1 MLIVR
6 KIENMRIPPKDI
18 HPTLWAAF
26 DEYEKRLYSM
36 QLDADTMSAAGK
48 HQTEWFKEY
57 GRGFALWGALWILG
71 TFGMAWVGKQL
82 GLGPTLMFV
91 GIAGAGIH
99 AWVATQKNRRTAS
112 VKELEA
118 LLPILK
124 LDEMGRLYAET
135 LLQVFQS
142 KLPEEARAEAISEL
156 NRLMSE
162 HEHLKAGREK
172 IESALSS
179 TQVEEI
185 QRDIERLERKVGE
198 TTDPEAKLGFE
209 QSLSI
214 ARQRMETAQ
223 RFHPYIQRIDA
234 QIELVKQALLNL
246 KSDLGRLALS
256 PTVLEISPIDGL
268 RRSTLSIR
276 SQADEIERAILELNS
291 SL

>member
-1 MLIVR
+1 M
-6 KIENMRIPPKDI
+6 M
-18 HPTLWAAF
+18 A
-26 DEYEKRLYSM
+26 
-36 QLDADTMSAAGK
+36 AAGK

-57 GRGFALWGALWILG
+57 GRGFALWGALWIIG

-99 AWVATQKNRRTAS
+99 AWFATQKNRRTAS

-124 LDEMGRLYAET
+124 LDDMGRLYAET
-135 LLQVFQS
+135 LVQVFQS
-142 KLPEEARAEAISEL
+142 KLPEEARSEAISEL

-162 HEHLKAGREK
+162 HEHLKAGRERL
-172 IESALSS
+172 ESAISS
-179 TQVEEI
+179 SQVGEI
-185 QRDIERLERKVGE
+185 SQDIERLERKVAE
-198 TTDPEAKLGFE
+198 TQDAEAKRGFE
-209 QSLSI
+209 DSLSI

-223 RFHPYIQRIDA
+223 RFQPYLERTDA
-234 QIELVKQALLNL
+234 QVELVKQALLNL
-246 KSDLGRLALS
+246 KSDLGRLSLS
-256 PTVLEISPIDGL
+256 PTVLEVSPIDGL

-276 SQADEIERAILELNS
+276 SQADEIEKAILELNS